1 MSHAD
6 SIGSVGI
13 TGRLQLGGTVEMRE
27 VMQSE
32 IVLNRLSS
40 STTAYM
46 FWESGPCGSRMDSA
60 LSRTMSISLEDRNG
74 RRGVKSSGF
83 SIPAPMTFESWL
95 RRLAC
100 EGGNLSQRMN
110 RRFSLNRF
118 SMRLLWRTDRAI
130 DVFPIP
136 PAPMRAIDVRL
147 SARPTIFS
155 INSSR
160 PKQAPGGGGGD
171 SPSILV
177 SMVRSLVYD
186 YS

>member
-1 MSHAD
+1 
-6 SIGSVGI
+6 
-13 TGRLQLGGTVEMRE
+13 MRE
-27 VMQSE
+27 VIKTEMFSKR
-32 IVLNRLSS
+32 VSS
-40 STTAYM
+40 STTVYM
-46 FWESGPCGSRMDSA
+46 SWASVPWESRMDSA
-60 LSRTMSISLEDRNG
+60 LSRTMKISLEDRNG

-83 SIPAPMTFESWL
+83 SISAPMAFESRL
-95 RRLAC
+95 SRLAF

-118 SMRLLWRTDRAI
+118 LMRLSWRMDRAM

-136 PAPMRAIDVRL
+136 PGPMRAIEERL
-147 SARPTIFS
+147 SARLTTFS

-171 SPSILV
+171 SPSILG
-177 SMVRSLVYD
+177 SKVRSQVYD